1 MIAAS
6 RPALRVI
13 AIAVGAVLLI
23 VCANVAGLLL
33 ARGTAR
39 QREVAVRLAIGA
51 GRGRILRQFIT
62 ESLVLA
68 AIGGVARRGAGGGV
82 RLPAPRIRVA
92 ARAGSV
98 STLVWRIDDAAAA
111 A

>member
-1 MIAAS
+1 MIASS

-23 VCANVAGLLL
+23 VCANVAALLV

-51 GRGRILRQFIT
+51 TRGRILRQFIT
-62 ESLVLA
+62 ESAVLS
-68 AIGGVARRGAGGGV
+68 AIGGALGAVMAVGFVYLLREFASPHAQGG
-82 RLPAPRIRVA
+82 I
-92 ARAGSV
+92 
-98 STLVWRIDDAAAA
+98 STLVRRLDAAAVA
-111 A
+111 